1 MMDKPKSLIK
11 KSLQKEKQIVVHP
24 LPLRKP
30 SVTHSNASGL
40 YTLPLLQ
47 PSFKFLAIN
56 HPNSTNSSRGAF
68 SRKEET
74 KSLEPSSSEVRNTT
88 YNYKLQEIP
97 KSYKVREEGFKCS
110 ALCMPLPG
118 FGKTKPVKARKEE
131 TQMHAVNPVLSLSK
145 PSSLEKFERSC
156 LVSQARMH
164 ENEGDNSISSYFD
177 LPSELFKFS
186 SHNA

>member
-11 KSLQKEKQIVVHP
+11 KSLQKEKQIAVHP

-30 SVTHSNASGL
+30 SVTPSNNATGL
-40 YTLPLLQ
+40 YILPLLQ

-56 HPNSTNSSRGAF
+56 HPNSTNSLS
-68 SRKEET
+68 KKKET
-74 KSLEPSSSEVRNTT
+74 KSLEPSSSEVRNMT
-88 YNYKLQEIP
+88 YNYKLHDIP
-97 KSYKVREEGFKCS
+97 KSDKIREEGFKCS
-110 ALCMPLPG
+110 ALCMPVPG

-145 PSSLEKFERSC
+145 PDSLEKFERSC
-156 LVSQARMH
+156 LVSQARIH
-164 ENEGDNSISSYFD
+164 ENEGDNSTSSYFD